1 MQYTVTLQHKFKQRR
16 SVRHWQT
23 AVCEGVLLGMSNGE
37 IWFHPYNNL
46 PPQPATVSNMP
57 HRQAQTVTF
66 KQHIQEMLCVAQ

>member
-23 AVCEGVLLGMSNGE
+23 AVCGGVLLGMSNGE

-46 PPQPATVSNMP
+46 PPQREPGDAREVSVKPNE
-57 HRQAQTVTF
+57 AIT
-66 KQHIQEMLCVAQ
+66 